1 MTTIKEVTASFEE
14 GLRAISDLDQTLA
27 AEHSTLKRNAFL
39 EKRELTAEQVKRR
52 EEISATRGKLTEAME
67 TLALDTVNAL
77 ENASEVD
84 RLLGSIEQINQQIQ
98 GDLDHLEKI
107 EENAA
112 KIRSV
117 AESLASIVS
126 SLAGFRSTLIE

>member
-1 MTTIKEVTASFEE
+1 MTTIKQVTASFEE
-14 GLRAISDLDQTLA
+14 GLRAISVLDQTLA
-27 AEHSTLKRNAFL
+27 AEHSALKRNAFL

-67 TLALDTVNAL
+67 TLALDTVDAL
-77 ENASEVD
+77 ENASEID

-126 SLAGFRSTLIE
+126 SLSGLRSSLIE

>member
-1 MTTIKEVTASFEE
+1 MTTIKQVTASFEE
-14 GLRAISDLDQTLA
+14 GLRAISVLDQTLA
-27 AEHSTLKRNAFL
+27 AEHSALKRNAFL
-39 EKRELTAEQVKRR
+39 EKRELTAEQIKRR

-77 ENASEVD
+77 ENASEID

-98 GDLDHLEKI
+98 GDLNHLEKI

-126 SLAGFRSTLIE
+126 SLSGLRSTLIE